1 MRCQLTR
8 FYSHSNTPSCCATR
22 VRFDLTLL
30 LLSVG
35 KDFERGDLTLLLLS
49 VGKDFERG
57 GSDEQ
62 GISQVNR
69 VSGRQGDGIAY
80 TDKITGRDSRQV
92 LRRVLG

>member
-1 MRCQLTR
+1 MRSINLGCEGKTVVRCQLTR

-22 VRFDLTLL
+22 VRF
-30 LLSVG
+30 
-35 KDFERGDLTLLLLS
+35 DLTLLLLS

>member
-22 VRFDLTLL
+22 VRF
-30 LLSVG
+30 
-35 KDFERGDLTLLLLS
+35 DLTLLLLS